1 MQRSAVEAEMKSVP
15 LARRVTA
22 VVALL
27 APLAVLMVFILVLL
41 RRPLVLALGV
51 ACVSLGVA
59 AAAYAVTRT
68 GIRRTLAAVLAVLA
82 LAAALVLIL
91 AVVGGLLVLGL
102 VVALTLVGAAA
113 TRYAL
118 GRDIK
123 SLKSSPTP
131 GTAVGPAAR
140 PVLLM
145 NPKSG
150 GGKVGRFNLV
160 EEARR
165 RGIEPV
171 VLAPGDDLLALAGQA
186 VAGGADV
193 VGMAG
198 GDGSQALVA
207 SVASRY
213 DVGFVCVPAGTRNH
227 LAMDLGLDR
236 DDVVAA
242 LDAFGPAVERRI
254 DLGLVGGRVF
264 VNNATVGLYAKI
276 VQSPAYR
283 AHKVG
288 TALELLPAMLGPDAT
303 PFDLRFTGPDGT
315 THASAHLILV
325 SNDRY
330 QLGSG
335 EGFGSRRTIDGGNLG
350 IVAATFRSSAELTR
364 LLESGATGGNW
375 RPPGWVEWAATSFQL
390 ESGRPVEIG
399 IDGEALVLDPPIRFR
414 TLPGALRVRI
424 PLGAPGYSPAAAAPT
439 PGWAGVTALLRA
451 VAGRPVA
458 IGS

>member
-1 MQRSAVEAEMKSVP
+1 MSKSVP
-15 LARRVTA
+15 LGRRVTA

-27 APLAVLMVFILVLL
+27 APLAVLAVVVVALV
-41 RRPLVLALGV
+41 RRPLALVLAV
-51 ACVSLGVA
+51 ACVGIGVG
-59 AAAYAVTRT
+59 AAAYAITRT

-82 LAAALVLIL
+82 LAT
-91 AVVGGLLVLGL
+91 AVVLLFAAAGGLLVLGL
-102 VVALTLVGAAA
+102 VVALLLVGAAA
-113 TRYAL
+113 TRHAL

-150 GGKVGRFNLV
+150 GGKVERFNLV

-165 RGIEPV
+165 RGVEPV
-171 VLAPGDDLLALAGQA
+171 VLAPGDDLLQLAERA

-207 SVASRY
+207 SVAAAH

-242 LDAFGPAVERRI
+242 LDAFGEAVERRI
-254 DLGLVGGRVF
+254 DLGLVGDRVF
-264 VNNATVGLYAKI
+264 VNNATAGLYAKI
-276 VQSPAYR
+276 VQSSAYR
-283 AHKVG
+283 ADKVG

-315 THASAHLILV
+315 EHASAHLILV

-350 IVAATFRSSAELTR
+350 IVAAIFRSSAELAR
-364 LLESGATGGNW
+364 LLESGATGRNW
-375 RPPGWVEWAATSFQL
+375 RPPGWMEWAAASFQL
-390 ESGRPVEIG
+390 ESDQPVEIG
-399 IDGEALVLDPPIRFR
+399 IDGEAMVLDPPIRFR

-424 PLGAPGYSPAAAAPT
+424 PLGAPGYSPAATAPT
-439 PGWAGVTALLRA
+439 PGWAGVTALLQA
-451 VAGRPVA
+451 VAGRPVT